1 LLLLWLLLVAP
12 CVRAQDILVED
23 FESDSVGTIPARWYG
38 LSGRDLVPIAPSMR
52 EEGEYYAVM
61 SDGHGKYLKL
71 RTRNESLRLVI
82 PNASTFD
89 WDITRMPELSWRW
102 RPVTLPDGGDEIHRD
117 DTAGAV
123 YVTFYFDWLRRPR
136 SIKYTHSTTLPVG
149 TVVDRGVLQVVVVS
163 SGAVPGNDWLAIE
176 RNVLEDY
183 RRLFGKEPPSHPVS
197 IAVWSDSD
205 TTQSE
210 SEIDIDD
217 IRLGSGQ

>member
-1 LLLLWLLLVAP
+1 MLLLLLLVVP
-12 CVRAQDILVED
+12 PVQAQDILVED
-23 FESDSVGTIPARWYG
+23 FESDTVGAIPARWYG
-38 LSGRDLVPIAPSMR
+38 LSGRDLVPINPSMR

-61 SDGHGKYLKL
+61 ADDDGQYLKL

-82 PNASTFD
+82 PNSSTFD
-89 WDITRMPELSWRW
+89 WDLTRMPGLSWRW
-102 RPVTLPDGGDEIHRD
+102 RPVTLPVGADEVRRD
-117 DTAGAV
+117 DTAGAI

-149 TVVDRGVLQVVVVS
+149 TVVDRGVLQVIVVS
-163 SGAVPGNDWLAIE
+163 TGSVPGNDWVTVK

-183 RRLFGKEPPSHPVS
+183 RRVFGKEPPSHPVS

-217 IRLGSGQ
+217 ILLRSGK

>member
-1 LLLLWLLLVAP
+1 MLFLLLVVP
-12 CVRAQDILVED
+12 PVHAQDILVED
-23 FESDSVGTIPARWYG
+23 FESDAVGAIPARWYG

-61 SDGHGKYLKL
+61 ADADGQYLKL

-89 WDITRMPELSWRW
+89 WDLTRTPELSWRW
-102 RPVTLPDGGDEIHRD
+102 RPVTLPDGGDEVRRD
-117 DTAGAV
+117 DTAGAM

-149 TVVDRGVLQVVVVS
+149 TVVDRGVLQVIVVS
-163 SGAVPGNDWLAIE
+163 SGASPHGDWVGIE

-183 RRLFGKEPPSHPVS
+183 RRVFGKEPPSHPVS

-217 IRLGSGQ
+217 IRLSAGQ